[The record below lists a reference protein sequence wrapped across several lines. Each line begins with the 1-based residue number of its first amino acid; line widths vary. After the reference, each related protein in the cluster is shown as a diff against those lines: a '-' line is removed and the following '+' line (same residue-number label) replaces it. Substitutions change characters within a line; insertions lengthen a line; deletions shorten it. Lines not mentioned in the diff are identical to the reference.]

1 MIINHT
7 LPLETFMEGWNTND
21 AGVSFSLPAV
31 HLMYAAPPV
40 QYEYGLSLLRKA
52 IALYEEK
59 KGIPP
64 QRSKRDMPFFRTNSR
79 MLVGPEVELY
89 ILPFYENLP
98 SPDASVHS
106 EKKADRF
113 EEDTDHFE
121 KDAETGE
128 KAKSSK
134 VTEIPN
140 LPSSLAFSY
149 AQSDCRGP
157 WITLKLDADQ
167 LAYHCL
173 SENLF
178 FLRCKYEEEITV
190 QTFVAQLEREYDK
203 FFYDEEHTGF
213 TADSRF
219 FSLLC
224 NAVLEVGLPASAP
237 EKEWRLAVF
246 KSPEEVEYR
255 YANGKLLPYF
265 EIPIPLNSILQIH
278 LNDYR
283 TDPLLYGALAGFL
296 KSKGL
301 PPQQYLDGMQE

>member
-1 MIINHT
+1 MVINHS
-7 LPLETFMEGWNTND
+7 LPLETFMKGWHTND
-21 AGVSFSLPAV
+21 AGISFSLPAV
-31 HLMYAAPPV
+31 HLMYAVPPA

-52 IALYEEK
+52 IVLYEEK

-64 QRSKRDMPFFRTNSR
+64 QQSKRDMPFFRTNSR

-89 ILPFYENLP
+89 VLPLYENL
-98 SPDASVHS
+98 SSLDAFIHPG
-106 EKKADRF
+106 KKADRLG
-113 EEDTDHFE
+113 
-121 KDAETGE
+121 KDAETVEEAAGS
-128 KAKSSK
+128 KA
-134 VTEIPN
+134 TEISN
-140 LPSSLAFSY
+140 FPSSLALSY
-149 AQSDCRGP
+149 AQADSHGP
-157 WITLKLDADQ
+157 WITLKLDADR

-173 SENLF
+173 SENMF
-178 FLRCKYEEEITV
+178 FLRCKYEEERTV

-246 KSPEEVEYR
+246 KSPEEVEYQ
-255 YANGKLLPYF
+255 YVNGKLLPYF
-265 EIPIPLNSILQIH
+265 EIPIPLNSILNIH
-278 LNDYR
+278 LKDYR
-283 TDPLLYGALAGFL
+283 TDPFLYGALAGFL